1 MEGPKANTDVR
12 MCYKS
17 LAISLRRCS
26 SHQNERSGSSCPMK
40 MVALINLVLKQL
52 SPPSQRKKKIKDPF
66 LSILLKAGRM

>member
-1 MEGPKANTDVR
+1 
-12 MCYKS
+12 
-17 LAISLRRCS
+17 
-26 SHQNERSGSSCPMK
+26 MK